1 MDMHKVVKK
10 AGIAAAAI
18 VGAKYLD
25 AKLDLYHDYLLV
37 RAAIIGK
44 LQYVPFIP
52 VKHHLTCF
60 LQSKEAVGSR

>member
-10 AGIAAAAI
+10 VGIAAAAI

-25 AKLDLYHDYLLV
+25 AKLDVYHDYLLV

-52 VKHHLTCF
+52 VKPHLTCI
-60 LQSKEAVGSR
+60 LQSKEVGGSR